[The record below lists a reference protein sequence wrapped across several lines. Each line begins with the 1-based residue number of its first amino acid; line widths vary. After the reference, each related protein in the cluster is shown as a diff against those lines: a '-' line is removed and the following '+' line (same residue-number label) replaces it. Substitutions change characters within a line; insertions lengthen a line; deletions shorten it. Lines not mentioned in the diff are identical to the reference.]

1 MVLHDEFSG
10 FSNQCRLFPLPDL
23 VFFPHALLPL
33 HIFERR
39 YRQMTD
45 DALAD
50 DHLLTMVQ
58 ILPAREG
65 SPWVEP
71 VPIHDVG
78 CLGRI
83 VQHERLAGGRFNL
96 VLLGGYRVR
105 LKSEKPTG
113 KLYRIA
119 EAEIIAEEEP
129 EAPFEPQSSELV
141 ALFRSVFEKYQ
152 RNNPDL
158 GKLLEKGPPLGVLTD
173 IIAHALPLPPE
184 LKQALLAEPR
194 IARRVE
200 TLCMILHQLAAPHK
214 SPRAFPPPFSEN

>member
-1 MVLHDEFSG
+1 MDSDSGISG
-10 FSNQCRLFPLPDL
+10 FSNLCRLFPLPDL

-33 HIFERR
+33 HIFEPR
-39 YRQMTD
+39 YRELTT

-50 DHLLTMVQ
+50 DHLLAMVQ

-71 VPIHDVG
+71 VPISNVG

-96 VLLGGYRVR
+96 LLLGRHRVR
-105 LKSEKPTG
+105 LKKEKPTD

-119 EAEIIAEEEP
+119 EAEILPDQEP
-129 EAPFEPQSSELV
+129 DGPLQPKCRELI
-141 ALFRSVFEKYQ
+141 ALFRNVFEKYQ
-152 RNNPDL
+152 GNNRDL
-158 GKLLEKGPPLGVLTD
+158 GKLLEHAPPLGVLTD

-184 LKQALLAEPR
+184 LKQTLLEEAR
-194 IARRVE
+194 VTRRVE
-200 TLCMILHQLAAPHK
+200 TLRLILQQLVAHEEE
-214 SPRAFPPPFSEN
+214 PREFPPRFSDN